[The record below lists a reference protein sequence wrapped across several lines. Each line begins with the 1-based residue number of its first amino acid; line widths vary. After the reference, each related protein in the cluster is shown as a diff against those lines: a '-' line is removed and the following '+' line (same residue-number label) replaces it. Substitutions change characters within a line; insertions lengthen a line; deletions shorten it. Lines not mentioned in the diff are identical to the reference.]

1 MTGAATGRQKERPD
15 PSSEGKSSQDKSS
28 QDQSPQ
34 VKSSQ
39 AKSSQVSAQVRS
51 SQAEDE
57 KLIGR
62 CLKGDQEAWSALI
75 DKYKTLIYS
84 IPIKLGMYQDAG
96 DIFQS
101 VCVDLL
107 SELPRLREHR
117 ALPKWLMQT
126 CYHKCLHHQ
135 RAADRMVEFA
145 SEGAES
151 EAALPARRGASEE
164 EIPEHLLVQLEQEQI
179 LRDSISALPEKC
191 ERMVRLLFFEI
202 PPRPYETIAK
212 ELGMAAGSIGAIRG
226 RCLAHLKKHLEKR
239 GF

>member
-1 MTGAATGRQKERPD
+1 MTGAATGKQRERPD
-15 PSSEGKSSQDKSS
+15 SSRDHSS
-28 QDQSPQ
+28 
-34 VKSSQ
+34 
-39 AKSSQVSAQVRS
+39 
-51 SQAEDE
+51 DE
-57 KLIGR
+57 RLIGR

-75 DKYKTLIYS
+75 DKYKNLIYS

-126 CYHKCLHHQ
+126 CYHKCLHYQ
-135 RAADRMVEFA
+135 RAADRLVELAPEGTDSDAA
-145 SEGAES
+145 S
-151 EAALPARRGASEE
+151 PASSADDL
-164 EIPEHLLVQLEQEQI
+164 PEHMLVQLEQEQI
-179 LRDSISALPEKC
+179 LRDAILELPEKC

-202 PPRPYETIAK
+202 PPRPYENIAA
-212 ELGMAAGSIGAIRG
+212 ELGMATGSIGAIRG
-226 RCLAHLKKHLEKR
+226 RCLAYLRKHLEKR